1 MINSVN
7 LINNSERALK
17 IEDLKALSLA
27 NIWIELKDPTKEEL
41 EAVSAKSGINAEL
54 MKTLG
59 SNDISIRLEPEYAI
73 INFVFVSEIVISKE
87 FHPIII
93 VFSKDFLITVQTNW
107 DQKIVDLAKAR
118 MHKNKADAP
127 SLVAYYFLDEIISDN
142 FLHLEKFEEVTANLE
157 EEILESDDS
166 STIKKLF
173 SLKSRMISFN
183 KILWYERGILFNLRK
198 SELDCISAKTR
209 GFFDTGHEYLTRQ
222 IDIVST
228 YREVMTD
235 AINLYLSTISN
246 KINSSIKALTVI
258 IFYLSVITTV
268 TSFPNTIATFFGISQ
283 FGSTD
288 FRIILVAV
296 IVSTVLPMLWLWRK
310 KWLKAEDQTDPT

>member
-1 MINSVN
+1 
-7 LINNSERALK
+7 
-17 IEDLKALSLA
+17 
-27 NIWIELKDPTKEEL
+27 
-41 EAVSAKSGINAEL
+41 
-54 MKTLG
+54 
-59 SNDISIRLEPEYAI
+59 
-73 INFVFVSEIVISKE
+73 
-87 FHPIII
+87 
-93 VFSKDFLITVQTNW
+93 
-107 DQKIVDLAKAR
+107 
-118 MHKNKADAP
+118 
-127 SLVAYYFLDEIISDN
+127 
-142 FLHLEKFEEVTANLE
+142 
-157 EEILESDDS
+157 
-166 STIKKLF
+166 
-173 SLKSRMISFN
+173 MISFN